1 MSTNGVSKSE
11 PRLELQGQPTT
22 QVVPARKL
30 DPLPRYIRRNMLKAA
45 IKAGKEPYAEGYEAG
60 YEAAK
65 KLMYE
70 AGFRAG
76 YNEASAKTP
85 AKPAAETLA
94 QPVEIGMVT
103 PEGSRLVVSE
113 RGDHQPSEES
123 KNDGGIV
130 VVSERT

>member
-1 MSTNGVSKSE
+1 MNTNDEQKSDV
-11 PRLELQGQPTT
+11 QGQPT
-22 QVVPARKL
+22 VKVLPARVL
-30 DPLPRYIRRNMLKAA
+30 EPLPRRVRRTMLKAA